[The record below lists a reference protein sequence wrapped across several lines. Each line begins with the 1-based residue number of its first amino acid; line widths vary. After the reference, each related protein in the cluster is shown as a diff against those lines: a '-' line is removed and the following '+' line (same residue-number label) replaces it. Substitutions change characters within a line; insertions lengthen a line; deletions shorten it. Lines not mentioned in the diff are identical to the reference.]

1 MEIRKEA
8 KAVLQPVDAHTDS
21 KSHLT
26 ETRTAGRVAGELG
39 AQGSGSSSKQSCSQR
54 AGKQPLE

>member
-1 MEIRKEA
+1 MEIRKET

-21 KSHLT
+21 NSHMT
-26 ETRTAGRVAGELG
+26 ETRTAGRVAAELG

-54 AGKQPLE
+54 VGKQPLE